1 MALESLPTELRILI
15 IQQLPDVQSLKSL
28 VHASPIYYNTYALSK
43 KKLLHDILQRQYGLV
58 DLAEPMAALRSQGLH
73 ADVPAN
79 RNEIVTLL
87 DRRRRQGELP
97 VSENAPAD
105 MEECLQL
112 SHFYRQLE
120 YLLNVYCSQASCPPG
135 VSQETWEQN
144 RPINPSNTEKARI
157 LRALCRLQ
165 TYCNIFGAREWSE
178 EQHHTT
184 DVSSPSQ
191 SRFFK
196 RRSSS
201 WYRNFNL
208 HEMWSMIFGTMPPWE
223 VEEFGCLWVFLQQ
236 QYTEIFSEI
245 AQEFP
250 RNSHEWQSLRPTVD
264 GMELFPSVDGD
275 GSDGN
280 DYNDYRNHLVSLG
293 PSFLYKVLRQPSYE
307 ARRNLIACNAVSS
320 KSSFMILVQVSR
332 DPPSLLYPADKYESE
347 DIGRTLPLMP
357 AIEQPNS
364 GWKHH
369 WHGYGPIHRVRE
381 VVRTD
386 NLQEPWIERTIGNS
400 AGWQW
405 GYAIWDEERSAAGH
419 RL

>member
-87 DRRRRQGELP
+87 DRRRRHGELP
-97 VSENAPAD
+97 VSENAPTD

-120 YLLNVYCSQASCPPG
+120 YLLNVYCSQATCPPG
-135 VSQETWEQN
+135 VTQETWEQN

-178 EQHHTT
+178 EQQHAT

-275 GSDGN
+275 GKPFFP
-280 DYNDYRNHLVSLG
+280 V
-293 PSFLYKVLRQPSYE
+293 
-307 ARRNLIACNAVSS
+307 
-320 KSSFMILVQVSR
+320 
-332 DPPSLLYPADKYESE
+332 
-347 DIGRTLPLMP
+347 
-357 AIEQPNS
+357 
-364 GWKHH
+364 
-369 WHGYGPIHRVRE
+369 
-381 VVRTD
+381 
-386 NLQEPWIERTIGNS
+386 
-400 AGWQW
+400 
-405 GYAIWDEERSAAGH
+405 
-419 RL
+419 

>member
-1 MALESLPTELRILI
+1 MPTYQPTGMRLSLSSTVAVVMTSYRSPKMPPQTWKNAYSFPTSTANSSISSTSTAPKPPAHPACRKKHGNRTVPSTPLIL
-15 IQQLPDVQSLKSL
+15 K
-28 VHASPIYYNTYALSK
+28 
-43 KKLLHDILQRQYGLV
+43 R
-58 DLAEPMAALRSQGLH
+58 
-73 ADVPAN
+73 
-79 RNEIVTLL
+79 
-87 DRRRRQGELP
+87 P
-97 VSENAPAD
+97 VSSARSAVFKPTATYSAPENGAK
-105 MEECLQL
+105 
-112 SHFYRQLE
+112 ST
-120 YLLNVYCSQASCPPG
+120 PPT
-135 VSQETWEQN
+135 Q
-144 RPINPSNTEKARI
+144 I
-157 LRALCRLQ
+157 LKL
-165 TYCNIFGAREWSE
+165 
-178 EQHHTT
+178 
-184 DVSSPSQ
+184 
-191 SRFFK
+191 
-196 RRSSS
+196 
-201 WYRNFNL
+201 
-208 HEMWSMIFGTMPPWE
+208 MWSMIFGTMPPWE

-381 VVRTD
+381 VVRSD

-405 GYAIWDEERSAAGH
+405 GYAIWDEERNAAGH

>member
-15 IQQLPDVQSLKSL
+15 LQQLPDIQSLKSL
-28 VHASPIYYNTYALSK
+28 VHASPIYYNTYAVSK
-43 KKLLHDILQRQYGLV
+43 KSLLHEILQRQYGLV
-58 DLAEPMAALRSQGLH
+58 DLAEPMAAIRSHGLH
-73 ADVPAN
+73 ADIPAN
-79 RNEIVTLL
+79 KYDIVSIL
-87 DRRRRQGELP
+87 DRRRRHDELP
-97 VSENAPAD
+97 ISENTPAN
-105 MEECLQL
+105 MEECFQL
-112 SHFYRQLE
+112 SQLYRQHE
-120 YLLNVYCSQASCPPG
+120 YLLNLYCSQASCPPG

-144 RPINPSNTEKARI
+144 RPTNPSKIERARI

-178 EQHHTT
+178 QHHVTAEPY
-184 DVSSPSQ
+184 SPSQ

-196 RRSSS
+196 RRSST
-201 WYRNFNL
+201 WYRNFGL
-208 HEMWSMIFGTMPPWE
+208 HEMWSLIFGAMPPWE

-250 RNSHEWQSLRPTVD
+250 RNSHEWQALRPTVD

-293 PSFLYKVLRQPSYE
+293 PSFLYKVLNQPSYE

-332 DPPSLLYPADKYESE
+332 DPPSLLHPADKYETD
-347 DIGRTLPLMP
+347 DIARTLPSMP
-357 AIEQPNS
+357 TIEQPNH

-369 WHGYGPIHRVRE
+369 WFGYRPIQNVRE
-381 VVRTD
+381 IVQTEIS
-386 NLQEPWIERTIGNS
+386 QEPWVERTIGNS
-400 AGWQW
+400 AGWKS
-405 GYAIWDEERSAAGH
+405 GYAIWDEERYTTGY
-419 RL
+419 RI